1 MIARTTL
8 LASLKSAL
16 ARSPAVALLG
26 PRQSGKT
33 TLARMLVSPDAE
45 NYFDLESPD
54 SLRRLDQPETALAQ
68 LRGLV
73 VIDEVQRRPE
83 LFPILRVLIDRPRS
97 KLKLLLLGS
106 ASPALLRQAS
116 ESLAGRLEIMQTNGF
131 TASEIEAEKLERLWL
146 RGGFPRAFLA
156 TNDERSFAWRRQF
169 ARTFLEQDIPQLGVR
184 IPAPQLD
191 RFWTMLAHVHGGIW
205 NAAELASSLGISQ
218 PTVRSY
224 LDLLT
229 SAYMLRQLQ
238 PWHENLGKRQVKSPK
253 VYFRD
258 PGLLH
263 ALLGIRTRVE
273 LLSNPKI
280 GASWEGFIIEQLLA
294 KFAPDSAYFWA
305 THQGAELDLLMLR
318 GARRIGVEIKRS
330 DAPAKTKSM
339 EIALAD
345 LKLNRLWV
353 IYPGKRRYVLT
364 DNIQALPVKDA
375 LAMSDREIF
384 ELPGRSRGSL

>member
-1 MIARTTL
+1 MIARTAL

-54 SLRRLDQPETALAQ
+54 SLRRLDDPETALGP
-68 LRGLV
+68 LRDLV

-116 ESLAGRLEIMQTNGF
+116 ESLAGRLEIIQTAGF
-131 TASEIEAEKLERLWL
+131 TAPEIDAGKLERLWL

-156 TNDERSFAWRRQF
+156 SNEERSFAWRRQF

-184 IPAPQLD
+184 IPAPQLE

-280 GASWEGFIIEQLLA
+280 GTSWEGFIIEQLLA

-339 EIALAD
+339 EIAMAD

-353 IYPGKRRYVLT
+353 IYPGKRHYSLS
-364 DNIQALPVKDA
+364 DKIHAMPVDIA
-375 LAMSDREIF
+375 LAMSDRDMF
-384 ELPGRSRGSL
+384 ALPVRPRRSL

>member
-1 MIARTTL
+1 MIARTAL

-54 SLRRLDQPETALAQ
+54 SLRRLDDPETALAQ
-68 LRGLV
+68 LRGVV

-116 ESLAGRLEIMQTNGF
+116 ESLAGRLEIIQTSGF
-131 TASEIEAEKLERLWL
+131 TASEVDVGQLERLWL
-146 RGGFPRAFLA
+146 RGGFPRSFLA
-156 TNDERSFAWRRQF
+156 ANEERSFAWRRQF

-184 IPAPQLD
+184 IPAPQLE

-205 NAAELASSLGISQ
+205 NAAQLASSLGISQ

-253 VYFRD
+253 VYFRN

-280 GASWEGFIIEQLLA
+280 GASWEGFVIEQLLA

-330 DAPAKTKSM
+330 DAPEKTKSM
-339 EIALAD
+339 EIAMSD
-345 LKLNRLWV
+345 LKLNCLWV
-353 IYPGKRRYVLT
+353 IYPGKRRYALS
-364 DNIQALPVKDA
+364 DKIQAVPVNSA

-384 ELPGRSRGSL
+384 ELPVRSRGNP